1 MGIEE
6 VEIAVI
12 GAGPAG
18 LIAAREASLRGVK
31 PTVLEEHKEIGLPC
45 HCAGLLSIKGLRKIG
60 VPLDGPFVQNKVRGA
75 RFFSPSNLSF
85 TVKREE
91 PVACVVDRYLLDKF
105 LAEQASRMGSLIKLN
120 SRVRVAKRDVK
131 GWILD
136 INGYGKLRTKV
147 LIDAEGVSRRIL
159 GMTGLKTPESRKL
172 LRGLQV
178 DIKGVNLDPDYV
190 EVHFSSKLA
199 PGLFAWVIPVRD
211 DIARVGLACKDLNP
225 RESLFKF
232 IKKRFREFCSDI
244 EILKFYS
251 GLVITSG
258 PIKRTFGNRLLVVG
272 DSAGQVKP
280 LTGGGVI
287 FGGIC
292 AIIAG
297 RVASEAIMSDRTD
310 ESFLRIYEGE
320 WRTIIG
326 KELKLA
332 LLARG
337 ILNKLSDKN
346 LDEIFSIISKEEIY
360 RELSEKGDMDFHAKS
375 IMNIIKKRDV
385 LKFLPV
391 ILKSILSS

>member
-131 GWILD
+131 GWVLD

-375 IMNIIKKRDV
+375 IMNIIKKKDV